1 MIPRWPKPEVV
12 IVEGYVRF
20 ADAGDFARV
29 RDAAFAQM
37 RASREEPGCLDY
49 TYAIDVADPC
59 IMRVLER
66 WESWQALEDHFARA
80 HMTPWRTALAEVA
93 VVERNLHAH
102 EVSLSRK
109 V

>member
-1 MIPRWPKPEVV
+1 MI

-37 RASREEPGCLDY
+37 RASREEPGCLEY
-49 TYAIDVADPC
+49 TYALDVADPC
-59 IMRVLER
+59 LMRVLER
-66 WESWQALEDHFARA
+66 WESWQALEAHFTQA
-80 HMTPWRTALAEVA
+80 HMLPWRAALAA
-93 VVERNLHAH
+93 VSIVERNLQAH
-102 EVSLSRK
+102 EVSQTRK